1 MWDNRYFNGLTTT
14 GCYTREELDEMHKKQ
29 WEEIVEIRNKLFR
42 EVSCRIFTP
51 KAIYHNRNTKETIV
65 LWNDNTKTKVK
76 PMEGQEESPYFAFT
90 AALAKKI
97 FGSNTQVSK
106 IVDMTCEPEK
116 KDSILKTTTLG
127 ESKEVKNKLKKAI
140 SKKDKQDGNTM

>member
-1 MWDNRYFNGLTTT
+1 MWGKYLFNGIPTTE
-14 GCYTREELDEMHKKQ
+14 CYTREEINEMRKKEQ
-29 WEEIVEIRNKLFR
+29 EEIVEIRNKLFR

-65 LWNDNTKTKVK
+65 LWKDGTKTKVK

-116 KDSILKTTTLG
+116 KDSMFKTTTLG
-127 ESKEVKNKLKKAI
+127 ESKEVKKKLKRAI
-140 SKKDKQDGNTM
+140 SKKENSDDNT

>member
-1 MWDNRYFNGLTTT
+1 MWDKRYFGGFSTTE
-14 GCYTREELDEMHKKQ
+14 CYTKEELDEIHKKER
-29 WEEIVEIRNKLFR
+29 EEIVEIRNKLFK

-51 KAIYHNRNTKETIV
+51 KAIYHNCNTKETIV
-65 LWNDNTKTKVK
+65 LWKDGTKTKVK

-97 FGSNTQVSK
+97 FGSNTQVGK

-116 KDSILKTTTLG
+116 KDSMFKTTTLG
-127 ESKEVKNKLKKAI
+127 ESKEVKKKLKRAI
-140 SKKDKQDGNTM
+140 SKKDNQDGNTM

>member
-1 MWDNRYFNGLTTT
+1 MCGKYYFNGFPTAE
-14 GCYTREELDEMHKKQ
+14 CYTREEINEMRKKEQ
-29 WEEIVEIRNKLFR
+29 EEIAKIRNDLFR
-42 EVSCRIFTP
+42 AASCRIFTP

-65 LWNDNTKTKVK
+65 LWKDGTKTKVK

-97 FGSNTQVSK
+97 FGSNTQVGK

-116 KDSILKTTTLG
+116 KDSMFKTTTLG
-127 ESKEVKNKLKKAI
+127 ESKEIKNKLKRAI
-140 SKKDKQDGNTM
+140 SKKEKKDGNTM